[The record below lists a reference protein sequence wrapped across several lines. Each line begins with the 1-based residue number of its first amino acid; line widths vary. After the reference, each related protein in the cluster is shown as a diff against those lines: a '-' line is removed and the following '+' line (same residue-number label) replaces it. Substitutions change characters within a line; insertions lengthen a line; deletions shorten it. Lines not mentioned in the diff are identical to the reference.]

1 MKKTHTEK
9 TSAADKAIGFDFQ
22 YYHFLWRLLT
32 MKSDES
38 VGLEVLDDVH
48 AELATKRKIFIQL
61 KHTTQ
66 TKADG
71 KPRNMTLLDADMW
84 KTFSNWCKIITDK
97 ESGRENASKQLE
109 FVNEIDFV
117 LSSNKT
123 DNLKNSV
130 LSGIRALH
138 EGAQTYSTF
147 KDGLSDIKNDT
158 KDEDIAAY
166 IDTVLALDAGV
177 AEIFFKNISFDL
189 GCDDIIGKCKTAIK
203 EHHIDDSK
211 IDDVFSDID
220 SRLRQENFSLTKNKE
235 KIIFTFDDFRKGY
248 RIYFDQ
254 ARNGKLRILEF
265 NSALPEKLAD
275 QIFIKQLI
283 DIDDLEPED
292 TERMAMYT
300 RCLLYMINNFDRWE
314 KDGDISRRQ
323 IEGFKREAMARWQ
336 IEFDSAY
343 RKRLNEDEMLE
354 KALDIFDSIRKE
366 KLELDGQLLPTEM
379 NNGCYY
385 ELSNIPKIGWHK
397 DWESKY
403 K

>member
-66 TKADG
+66 KKSDG
-71 KPRNMTLLDADMW
+71 TPRNMTQLDVDMW
-84 KTFSNWCKIITDK
+84 KTFANWCKIIADK
-97 ESGRENASKQLE
+97 ESGRGSSSEQLG
-109 FVNEIDFV
+109 FVNDTDFV

-123 DNLKNSV
+123 NNLNNSV
-130 LSGIRALH
+130 LSAIGALQK
-138 EGAQTYSTF
+138 GAQTYSTF
-147 KDGLSDIKNDT
+147 KDFLLEIKSKT
-158 KDEDIAAY
+158 KDEEIAAY
-166 IDTVLALDAGV
+166 IDTVLALDTDV
-177 AEIFFKNISFDL
+177 AKVFFKNISFDL
-189 GCDDIIGKCKTAIK
+189 GCDDIIEKCKTAIK
-203 EHHIDDSK
+203 EHQIDDGK

-235 KIIFTFDDFRKGY
+235 KIIFSFDDFRKRY

-254 ARNGKLRILEF
+254 ARNGKLKILEF
-265 NSALPEKLAD
+265 NGALPEKLAD
-275 QIFIKQLI
+275 QIFIRQLMEI
-283 DIDDLEPED
+283 NDLESED

-300 RCLLYMINNFDRWE
+300 RCLLYMVNNFDRWE
-314 KDGDISRRQ
+314 KDGDISRSQ
-323 IEGFKREAMARWQ
+323 IEDFKREAKARWQ

-343 RKRLNEDEMLE
+343 RKKLNEDEILE
-354 KALDIFDSIRKE
+354 KALGIFDAIRKE
-366 KLELDGQLLPTEM
+366 KLELDGQSLPTEM

-385 ELSNIPKIGWHK
+385 DLSNIPKIGWHK

>member
-48 AELATKRKIFIQL
+48 TELATKRKIFIQI

-71 KPRNMTLLDADMW
+71 TPRNMTQLDVDMW
-84 KTFSNWCKIITDK
+84 KTFSNWCKIIADK
-97 ESGRENASKQLE
+97 ESGRGNVSKQLG
-109 FVNEIDFV
+109 FVNETDFV
-117 LSSNKT
+117 LSSNKI
-123 DNLKNSV
+123 DNLNNSV
-130 LSGIRALH
+130 LSAIRALQ
-138 EGAQTYSTF
+138 EGAKTYSTF
-147 KDGLSDIKNDT
+147 KDDLSKIKGKT
-158 KDEDIAAY
+158 KDEEIAAY
-166 IDTVLALDAGV
+166 IDTVLDLDAGV
-177 AEIFFKNISFDL
+177 AEIFFNNISFDL
-189 GCDDIIGKCKTAIK
+189 GCDDIIEKCKTAIK
-203 EHHIDDSK
+203 EHYIDDGK

-235 KIIFTFDDFRKGY
+235 KIIFSFDDFRKRY

-265 NSALPEKLAD
+265 NGALPEKLED
-275 QIFIKQLI
+275 QIFIQQLI
-283 DIDDLEPED
+283 DINDLEPED

-300 RCLLYMINNFDRWE
+300 RCLLYMVNNFDRWE
-314 KDGDISRRQ
+314 KDGDISRSQ
-323 IEGFKREAMARWQ
+323 IEDFKREAKARWK

-343 RKRLNEDEMLE
+343 RKKLDEDEILE
-354 KALDIFDSIRKE
+354 KALGIFDSIRKE
-366 KLELDGQLLPTEM
+366 KLELDGQPLPTEM

-385 ELSNIPKIGWHK
+385 DLSNIPKIGWHK

>member
-71 KPRNMTLLDADMW
+71 TPKNMTQLDADMW
-84 KTFSNWCKIITDK
+84 KTFSNWCKIIADK
-97 ESGRENASKQLE
+97 ESGRGNVSEQLG
-109 FVNEIDFV
+109 FVNETDFV
-117 LSSNKT
+117 LSSNKI
-123 DNLKNSV
+123 DNLNNSV
-130 LSGIRALH
+130 LSAIRALQ
-138 EGAQTYSTF
+138 EDSKTYSTF
-147 KDGLSDIKNDT
+147 KDDLSKIKGKT

-166 IDTVLALDAGV
+166 IDTVLALDASV
-177 AEIFFKNISFDL
+177 AEIFFNNISFDL
-189 GCDDIIGKCKTAIK
+189 GCDDIIEKCKTAIK
-203 EHHIDDSK
+203 EHHIDDGK

-235 KIIFTFDDFRKGY
+235 NIIFSFDDFRKRY

-265 NSALPEKLAD
+265 NGALPEKLED
-275 QIFIKQLI
+275 QLFIQQLI
-283 DIDDLEPED
+283 DINDLEPED
-292 TERMAMYT
+292 VGRMAMYT
-300 RCLLYMINNFDRWE
+300 RCLLYMVNNFDRWE
-314 KDGDISRRQ
+314 KDGDISRSQ
-323 IEGFKREAMARWQ
+323 IEDFKREAKARWKN
-336 IEFDSAY
+336 EFDSAY
-343 RKRLNEDEMLE
+343 RRKLNEDEILK
-354 KALDIFDSIRKE
+354 KALGIFDSIRKE
-366 KLELDGQLLPTEM
+366 KLELDGQQLPTEM

-385 ELSNIPKIGWHK
+385 DLSNIPKIGWHK

>member
-66 TKADG
+66 KKSDG
-71 KPRNMTLLDADMW
+71 TPRNMTQLDVDMW
-84 KTFSNWCKIITDK
+84 KTFANWCKIIADK
-97 ESGRENASKQLE
+97 ESGRGSSSEQLG
-109 FVNEIDFV
+109 FVNDTDFV

-123 DNLKNSV
+123 NNLNNSV
-130 LSGIRALH
+130 LSAIGALQK
-138 EGAQTYSTF
+138 GAQTYSTF
-147 KDGLSDIKNDT
+147 KDFLLEIKSKT
-158 KDEDIAAY
+158 KDEEIAAY
-166 IDTVLALDAGV
+166 IDTVLALDTDV
-177 AEIFFKNISFDL
+177 AKVFFKNISFDL
-189 GCDDIIGKCKTAIK
+189 GCDDIIEKCKTAIK
-203 EHHIDDSK
+203 EHHIDDGK

-235 KIIFTFDDFRKGY
+235 KIIFSFDDFRKRY

-254 ARNGKLRILEF
+254 ARNGKLKILEF
-265 NSALPEKLAD
+265 NGALPEKLAD
-275 QIFIKQLI
+275 QIFIRQLMEI
-283 DIDDLEPED
+283 NDLESED

-300 RCLLYMINNFDRWE
+300 RCLLYMVNNFDRWE
-314 KDGDISRRQ
+314 KDGDISRSQ
-323 IEGFKREAMARWQ
+323 IEDFKREAKARWQ

-343 RKRLNEDEMLE
+343 RKKLNEDEILE
-354 KALDIFDSIRKE
+354 KALGIFDAIRKE
-366 KLELDGQLLPTEM
+366 KLELDGQSLPTEM

-385 ELSNIPKIGWHK
+385 DLSNIPKIGWHK

>member
-1 MKKTHTEK
+1 MKKAHTEK

-22 YYHFLWRLLT
+22 YYHFLWRLITL
-32 MKSDES
+32 KSDES

-66 TKADG
+66 KNADG
-71 KPRNMTLLDADMW
+71 TPRSMTQLDVDMW
-84 KTFSNWCKIITDK
+84 KTFSNWCKIIADE
-97 ESGRENASKQLE
+97 ESGRGNISEQLG
-109 FVNEIDFV
+109 FVKETDFV

-130 LSGIRALH
+130 LTAIRALQ
-138 EGAQTYSTF
+138 EGLKTYSTF
-147 KDGLSDIKNDT
+147 KDDLSDIKSKT
-158 KDEDIAAY
+158 KDEKVEAY
-166 IDTVLALDAGV
+166 IDTVLALDAEV
-177 AEIFFKNISFDL
+177 ANIFFKNISFDL
-189 GCDDIIGKCKTAIK
+189 GCDDIVEKCKTAIK
-203 EHHIDDSK
+203 EHHIDDGK
-211 IDDVFSDID
+211 VDDVFSDID

-235 KIIFTFDDFRKGY
+235 KITFSFDDFRKKY

-265 NSALPEKLAD
+265 NGALPEKLVD
-275 QIFIKQLI
+275 QMFIQQLI
-283 DIDDLEPED
+283 DIKDIEPED

-300 RCLLYMINNFDRWE
+300 RCLLYMVNNFDRWE
-314 KDGDISRRQ
+314 KDGDISRSQ
-323 IEGFKREAMARWQ
+323 IDDFKREAKARWQ

-343 RKRLNEDEMLE
+343 RKKLNEDEILE
-354 KALDIFDSIRKE
+354 KALDIFDAIRKE

-385 ELSNIPKIGWHK
+385 DLSNIPKIGWHK
-397 DWESKY
+397 YWESKY